1 MPTVT
6 YTCPN
11 TGKKM
16 KKTFPY
22 NAVGKA
28 QSSAFAKMSGGTKK
42 NNPGYGDEKSTK
54 STRKT
59 MGKSNIK
66 KDPNN
71 PNVIINTNT
80 GDSYNL
86 KTGKTTKASSTPIE
100 RAKMRKGSRK
110 TTKMGPRK

>member
-54 STRKT
+54 STRK
-59 MGKSNIK
+59 SNIK

-86 KTGKTTKASSTPIE
+86 KTGKTTKAG
-100 RAKMRKGSRK
+100 AKKIKDIKKKRKL
-110 TTKMGPRK
+110 